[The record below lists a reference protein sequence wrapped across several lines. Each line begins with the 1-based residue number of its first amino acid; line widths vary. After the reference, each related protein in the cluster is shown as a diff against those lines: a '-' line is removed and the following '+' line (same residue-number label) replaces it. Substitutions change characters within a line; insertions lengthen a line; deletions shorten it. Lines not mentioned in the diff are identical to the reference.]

1 MLTNRNN
8 LKLPIANIMKLKYIV
23 LLSSISLMAACAGNQ
38 KPVDL
43 TESKKS
49 TPKAT
54 DYETGKVS
62 EKALS
67 SEARLP
73 GQLKPYNEVNLFP
86 KVNGFVKTV
95 FVDRGTLVKKGQLL
109 VTLEAPEM
117 ESQLQ
122 AADSRYMQAKENA
135 VASKEKY
142 QRLKEA
148 AKEPGS
154 VSPLELDNAL
164 SKMKA
169 DDAMARS
176 ESSIVAS
183 VRTMQDYLNIRAPF
197 DGMIIQRNVSPGAL
211 VAPGKGTDLPM
222 LILQDT
228 RKLRLEVYIPED
240 FVDKVDLKQ
249 QVKFTFNAMP
259 GQEQTAKISRSANA
273 LGSMRSEAIEID
285 VQNQNGILKPGM
297 YAEVKIPMLSGAKSL
312 LVPNN
317 AIIRSTE
324 REYVIAVKNGK
335 AVLTDIK
342 EGLTRHDST
351 EVFGNLK
358 ANDTILKNA
367 SDEIKD
373 GAVIN

>member
-8 LKLPIANIMKLKYIV
+8 LKLPIANIMKLKYII
-23 LLSSISLMAACAGNQ
+23 LLSSISLMAACEGNQ

-43 TESKKS
+43 TENKKS
-49 TPKAT
+49 TKKVT
-54 DYETGKVS
+54 EYETGKVS

-154 VSPLELDNAL
+154 VSPLELDNAMA
-164 SKMKA
+164 KMKA

-176 ESSIVAS
+176 EGSIVAS

-240 FVDKVDLKQ
+240 YVDKVDLKQ
-249 QVKFTFNAMP
+249 PVKFTFNAMP

-285 VQNQNGILKPGM
+285 VQNQKGILKPGM

-324 REYVIAVKNGK
+324 REYVIAIKQGK

-358 ANDTILKNA
+358 ANDVILKNA
-367 SDEIKD
+367 SDEVKD
-373 GAVIN
+373 GAVID